1 MTNKF
6 LVSSLLAIL
15 IFFPAFSN
23 GESMLNYCHRF
34 VEAKNNDVW
43 KIENP
48 VIEIKIVEHSFI
60 LNLMNSLGNLV
71 SPSHS
76 QINYGFQCEFSIND
90 STGDVTILL
99 IENQEFAE
107 YTKWEGTQIIEIG
120 ETVYKNKKYFM
131 VFKYLNYDPI
141 E

>member
-1 MTNKF
+1 MINKF
-6 LVSSLLAIL
+6 LISSIMATL
-15 IFFPAFSN
+15 IFFPSFSY
-23 GESMLNYCHRF
+23 GESMLSYCHRF
-34 VEAKNNDVW
+34 VEALNSDMV

-48 VIEIKIVEHSFI
+48 VIKIKIVEHSFF

-76 QINYGFQCEFSIND
+76 QINYGFKCEFSIND
-90 STGDVTILL
+90 FTGHVTMLL

-120 ETVYKNKKYFM
+120 ETVYNEKKYFM
-131 VFKYLNYDPI
+131 IFKYLNYDAI